1 MIISPHFAASS
12 QPPILAF
19 DHSVPAWCWALHPS
33 DNMTRTAAEGNSLL
47 AECMIPP
54 VLKVLVVVC

>member
-1 MIISPHFAASS
+1 
-12 QPPILAF
+12 
-19 DHSVPAWCWALHPS
+19 
-33 DNMTRTAAEGNSLL
+33 MTRTAAEGNSLL